1 MEFSEDRLSVKL
13 KPEDLVMGETQRKVT
28 HKNSSTMDWGEGT
41 AAGCSYKRLEID
53 SQHLVTPGDPKLS
66 SGL

>member
-1 MEFSEDRLSVKL
+1 MGGRSLEFSEDSLSVKL

-41 AAGCSYKRLEID
+41 AANIAG
-53 SQHLVTPGDPKLS
+53 
-66 SGL
+66 